1 MAETK
6 IATEVDLARINE
18 IVAEYNQ
25 QKWALIPLLQKIQ
38 DEIGYIPPQSIPIV
52 AKALGLFPSQV
63 QGVISFYTQLYT
75 EPRGKKVVRV
85 CRGTACHVRGGKTI
99 LKLVKQ
105 HLGIEEGQTTP
116 DLEYTLETVA
126 CIGVCALA
134 PNIVVGDRV
143 YGRMNP
149 KKVEQLFK
157 TPSRHSEQSEE
168 SQTWVGCPT
177 SGNLPTQGK
186 LGEESR
192 GG

>member
-1 MAETK
+1 MAKAKKITK
-6 IATEVDLARINE
+6 ADLTRISA
-18 IVAEYNQ
+18 IVSEYSQ
-25 QKWALIPLLQKIQ
+25 QKWAMIPLLQKIQ
-38 DEIGYIPPQSIPIV
+38 GEFGYIPPQSIPVI
-52 AKALGLFPSQV
+52 ARSLGLFPSQV

-75 EPRGKKVVRV
+75 QPQGRRMVRV

-105 HLGIEEGQTTP
+105 HLDIEEGETTP

-134 PNIVVGDRV
+134 PNIVVADRV
-143 YGRMNP
+143 HGHMNP

-157 TPSRHSEQSEE
+157 DRE
-168 SQTWVGCPT
+168 S
-177 SGNLPTQGK
+177 
-186 LGEESR
+186 